1 MAAPLALRS
10 YYARLIAGKAGTDD
24 PRLIEAFTTI
34 ERERFVGPGPWKVNN
49 FLGGYIKTPSD
60 DPVYLYQNVVVALV
74 RERRLN
80 NGEPQLH
87 ARCLTALE
95 VRGG

>member
-49 FLGGYIKTPSD
+49 FLVGYIETPSD
-60 DPVYLYQNVVVALV
+60 DPVRRANRVGRKARAPQV
-74 RERRLN
+74 RACRR
-80 NGEPQLH
+80 
-87 ARCLTALE
+87 R
-95 VRGG
+95 V